1 MRAGEHC
8 FNCLRLL
15 FVARSLPFPL
25 SEFFRVASISCRR
38 VPGQTRRL
46 LCTSPRSIRF
56 SFLCHSDV
64 LSRPSDKRTSGSHP
78 QIYAVLFPFF
88 LKSPA
93 ALSFSQ
99 CNRIHYEQ
107 PFGRIRQLPI
117 AFNFRLS
124 IGDLDLSY
132 VLMRTP
138 RRIAS
143 VKGAGHPQLSNS
155 LLRLE
160 GNQFSDL
167 AGC

>member
-8 FNCLRLL
+8 FNCLGLL
-15 FVARSLPFPL
+15 FVARSLPFSL
-25 SEFFRVASISCRR
+25 SEFFRVASSISCRR
-38 VPGQTRRL
+38 APGQTRHCTYSAHRL
-46 LCTSPRSIRF
+46 EASAFLFSDIPTFSVPADQRVPSTNLTRSFFRSF
-56 SFLCHSDV
+56 S
-64 LSRPSDKRTSGSHP
+64 
-78 QIYAVLFPFF
+78 
-88 LKSPA
+88 KSPA

-107 PFGRIRQLPI
+107 PFGRIRQLAI

-132 VLMRTP
+132 LLMRTP

-143 VKGAGHPQLSNS
+143 VKGAGHPQLFNS
-155 LLRLE
+155 LLRLK